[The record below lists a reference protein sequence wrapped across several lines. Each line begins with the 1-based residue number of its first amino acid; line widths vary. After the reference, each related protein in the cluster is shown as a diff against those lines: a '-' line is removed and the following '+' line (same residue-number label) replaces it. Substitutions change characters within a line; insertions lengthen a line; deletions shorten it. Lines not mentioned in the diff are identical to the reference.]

1 MQNIIINPIKNI
13 FSGSLNR
20 YLLLVLVGTFLLYSF
35 FIARSVV
42 AINQRKTLY
51 SQVRTAQA
59 KVSDLE
65 IQYFNL
71 ASTIDIKKASELGF
85 VESKTPTF
93 AYTNPDADTVALV
106 R

>member
-1 MQNIIINPIKNI
+1 M
-13 FSGSLNR
+13 
-20 YLLLVLVGTFLLYSF
+20 YSF

-51 SQVRTAQA
+51 SDIRTAQA

-65 IQYFNL
+65 IEYFNI
-71 ASTIDIKKASELGF
+71 ASSIDIQKAADLGF

-93 AYTNPDADTVALV
+93 AYTHPDAETVAV
-106 R
+106 GR